1 MLFRRK
7 PKLQPVEIPVFLFCR
22 EAGSVRDW
30 VKNLPDV
37 NGQTQARRLLEAGQ
51 EINHADCDHP
61 QLKSLSTTLRASF
74 TKARDNLY
82 ATNPEPKHVS
92 SFVQL
97 KQNFFANF
105 GEIFIDVGMTSFNE
119 EDYETAKFFLP
130 LASECLTESI
140 IASLELYRPPQPNS
154 WSRLHDL
161 HIHLATRSEDP
172 DLIKDVNL
180 HYLRAVML
188 ACLQTA
194 QLNYECIQV
203 LKELAHEQSS
213 NVKLV
218 PSLDEKSTH
227 QIAVGRDQPPEKCI
241 DVNAEKSL
249 SGDKLYIDM
258 RALSGIQEDPRCSSI
273 LRLHIARVL
282 EFKLYQKDKRTQSI
296 EALKICLTLENLHS
310 VISGNLFDQFLKDC
324 ITNSRMKKHEAAEE
338 LDAEIWNTV
347 YDGNWDTIENG
358 EELNTLE
365 FKNSVSQDIEK
376 NSVIP
381 NTEKKGKAMALNK
394 SDSGY
399 LIACEAKITNA
410 ETGTLIGLQPKT
422 DQKWIVASIRW
433 QKNEVQFNKF
443 GVEKIGSNPIPA
455 GVKILR
461 STSKTDYCP
470 ALRLSA
476 MPEDNTEGESS
487 TLPQNRHRGKLEE
500 NEAVAVIPALEM
512 RDKSPVLYID
522 SHGERRGII
531 KEIIEENSGF
541 LICLIRFAN

>member
-22 EAGSVRDW
+22 EAGSVGNW

-37 NGQTQARRLLEAGQ
+37 NGQTQARRLLEAAQ
-51 EINHADCDHP
+51 EINHADCDHA
-61 QLKSLSTTLRASF
+61 QLKSLSASLRTSF
-74 TKARDNLY
+74 IKARDNLY
-82 ATNPEPKHVS
+82 ATDPEPKHVS

-97 KQNFFANF
+97 KQNFFTNF
-105 GEIFIDVGMTSFNE
+105 GEIFINAGMASFDE
-119 EDYETAKFFLP
+119 EDYETAKLFLP

-161 HIHLATRSEDP
+161 HIHLATRSEDYE
-172 DLIKDVNL
+172 LIKDVNL
-180 HYLRAVML
+180 HYFRVVML

-194 QLNYECIQV
+194 QLNYESIQV

-213 NVKLV
+213 NIKLV

-241 DVNAEKSL
+241 DANPEKSL
-249 SGDKLYIDM
+249 PGDKLYIDM
-258 RALSGIQEDPRCSSI
+258 RELSGIQEDPRCSTI

-296 EALKICLTLENLHS
+296 EALKICLTIENLHS
-310 VISGNLFDQFLKDC
+310 VLSGNLFDQFLKDC
-324 ITNSRMKKHEAAEE
+324 VTNSRIKNQEGSDEV
-338 LDAEIWNTV
+338 DAEIWNTV

-358 EELNTLE
+358 EELDTLE
-365 FKNSVSQDIEK
+365 FKNLTSQDIEK
-376 NSVIP
+376 NNAIP
-381 NTEKKGKAMALNK
+381 NPDNKGKAMALNK

-410 ETGTLIGLQPKT
+410 ETGTLIGLQPKA

-433 QKNEVQFNKF
+433 QKNEIQFNKF

-476 MPEDNTEGESS
+476 LPEDNFEGENSAA
-487 TLPQNRHRGKLEE
+487 PKNRHRDTLEE
-500 NEAVAVIPALEM
+500 NETIAVIPALEM